1 MALLNAENL
10 FILLSPAEGWES
22 DTESFVT
29 ALYLLLY
36 AFYSIYSH
44 HNRGKKKKIKKIH
57 HFHRFKVGS
66 CSAYPPRLPVGTASR
81 SKREYSAL

>member
-44 HNRGKKKKIKKIH
+44 HNRGKKKKKN
-57 HFHRFKVGS
+57 
-66 CSAYPPRLPVGTASR
+66 
-81 SKREYSAL
+81 

>member
-44 HNRGKKKKIKKIH
+44 HNRGKKKKILKKFTISTDL
-57 HFHRFKVGS
+57 RFDPAVHI
-66 CSAYPPRLPVGTASR
+66 PPGYL
-81 SKREYSAL
+81 